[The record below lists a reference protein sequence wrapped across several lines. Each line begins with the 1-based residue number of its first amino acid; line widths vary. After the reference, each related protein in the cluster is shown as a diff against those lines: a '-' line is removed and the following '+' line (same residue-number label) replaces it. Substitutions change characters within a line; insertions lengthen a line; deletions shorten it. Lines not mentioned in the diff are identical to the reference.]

1 MKTLNAFRCSFPA
14 NSANEALARAAL
26 SAFLIPADPTA
37 QELADLRTV
46 ISEAVTNAIVHGYRG
61 TTGEVAH
68 CLRMLPERV
77 LYMRV
82 ADKGCGIPD
91 VAKAMEPLY
100 TTGGGTYARQL
111 GGRGVAFGP
120 HFPGD
125 PINMHNADE
134 SMDKENFFKHAQICL
149 EAMYRLYTK

>member
-1 MKTLNAFRCSFPA
+1 MKILNQFQCSFPA

-61 TTGEVAH
+61 TQGEVSIM
-68 CLRMLPERV
+68 LRILPERTV
-77 LYMRV
+77 YIRV

-91 VAKAMEPLY
+91 VQKAMEPLY
-100 TTGGGTYARQL
+100 TTAPEEDRAGL
-111 GGRGVAFGP
+111 GFAIMQTFTDSLHVRSSPGRGTVLTMRRRLGKT
-120 HFPGD
+120 
-125 PINMHNADE
+125 DE
-134 SMDKENFFKHAQICL
+134 A
-149 EAMYRLYTK
+149 

>member
-1 MKTLNAFRCSFPA
+1 MKILNEFRYSFPA

-61 TTGEVAH
+61 REGDVTV
-68 CLRMLPERV
+68 CLRLLPERV
-77 LYMRV
+77 IYIRV
-82 ADKGCGIPD
+82 SDKGCGIPD

-100 TTGGGTYARQL
+100 TTAPEEDRAGLGFAIMQTFTDSFHIRSTPEHGTTLTMRRRL
-111 GGRGVAFGP
+111 GAS
-120 HFPGD
+120 HE
-125 PINMHNADE
+125 E
-134 SMDKENFFKHAQICL
+134 S
-149 EAMYRLYTK
+149 

>member
-1 MKTLNAFRCSFPA
+1 MKILNEFRCSFPA

-46 ISEAVTNAIVHGYRG
+46 ISEAVTNAIVHGYRD
-61 TTGEVAH
+61 TEGEVAV
-68 CLRMLPERV
+68 CLRMLPGRV
-77 LYMRV
+77 LYIRV

-100 TTGGGTYARQL
+100 TSAPEEDRAGLGFAIMQTFTDSLHVRSRRGQGTVLTMRRRL
-111 GGRGVAFGP
+111 GVQ
-120 HFPGD
+120 H
-125 PINMHNADE
+125 
-134 SMDKENFFKHAQICL
+134 EN
-149 EAMYRLYTK
+149 EA

>member
-1 MKTLNAFRCSFPA
+1 MKILNQFQCSFPA

-61 TTGEVAH
+61 TQGEVSII
-68 CLRMLPERV
+68 LRILPERTV
-77 LYMRV
+77 YIRV

-91 VAKAMEPLY
+91 VQKAMEPLY
-100 TTGGGTYARQL
+100 TTAPEEDRAGL
-111 GGRGVAFGP
+111 GFAIMQTFTDSLHVRSSPGRGTVLTMRRRLGKT
-120 HFPGD
+120 
-125 PINMHNADE
+125 DE
-134 SMDKENFFKHAQICL
+134 A
-149 EAMYRLYTK
+149 

>member
-1 MKTLNAFRCSFPA
+1 MKCLNEFKCSFPA

-46 ISEAVTNAIVHGYRG
+46 ISEAVTNAIVHGYRN
-61 TTGEVAH
+61 TGGEISV

-82 ADKGCGIPD
+82 SDKGCGIRD
-91 VAKAMEPLY
+91 VQKAMEPLY
-100 TTGGGTYARQL
+100 TTAPEEERAGLGFAIMQTFTDALHVRSAEGQGTTLTMRRKL
-111 GGRGVAFGP
+111 G
-120 HFPGD
+120 
-125 PINMHNADE
+125 
-134 SMDKENFFKHAQICL
+134 SHA
-149 EAMYRLYTK
+149 EE